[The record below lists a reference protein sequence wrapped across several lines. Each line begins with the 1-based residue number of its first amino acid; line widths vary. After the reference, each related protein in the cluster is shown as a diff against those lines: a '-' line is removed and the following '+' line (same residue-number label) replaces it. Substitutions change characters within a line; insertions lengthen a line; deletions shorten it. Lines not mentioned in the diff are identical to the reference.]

1 MSTWFSQQNNANK
14 LRQSYLKGFLDI
26 SGGGVQVRND
36 ASLNFFQ
43 TAESGI
49 AETQP
54 GFAMDASSIYMLEP
68 GSKSVQ
74 KSVPA
79 SNLWY
84 LDLLDLNLKDNI
96 DALNIFK
103 SANSTGLGDINSKS
117 AAIAA
122 DASVGGRLVVG
133 GDATFQA
140 NVTIAKNLTVGGN
153 LIVSGS
159 EIINADLFVKGD
171 AHFYSRV
178 WVGKQLYLY
187 GDNADLFV
195 GKNAYV
201 TGDTA
206 LSSYLDVSGASTFQN
221 TVEVTGKTT
230 LKNEL
235 EVQNDA
241 SFNAKMRVES
251 DASFN
256 GSMDIKGTLRV
267 AKLVVGGD
275 DTIDNASVVFNDAM
289 TLTNTLD
296 VVGDASFNKIIA
308 HNDVSLNSTLN
319 VQGDALLKSKL
330 TVKGATD
337 VSGAFHATGATT
349 LESTIRASGAATLLS
364 TLDVTGKITAIAG
377 MDVIGDASF
386 NKIIA
391 HNDVSLNS
399 TLNVE
404 GDALLKSK
412 LTVKGATDVSGAFH
426 ATGATTLES
435 TLRASGAATL
445 LSTLNVA
452 AKVTAEADLEVI
464 GRATVDGSF
473 VLLGDASMNSKLA
486 VSSDA
491 SFNSNVDV
499 KGHFTAMDVSAGTFK
514 STTLYINGPDYTG
527 SSHTNCISAAVGSG
541 DINIVPGSAADAVH
555 IIGKLTVD
563 GDVNFNGSFTKTD
576 TIINVTEAL
585 DISNNGTTAT
595 LRVMQHG
602 SQPIATFSDSD
613 GITMLID
620 YTGKVGVGNG
630 WHSLSVDG
638 VTNRVPQ
645 AVMDISGDLLV
656 ADASRFKSD
665 IQVDGNYSS
674 TNGNLTLT
682 NGNLTVGGTSNLT
695 GKLTVST
702 GDIQITTGRLLMP
715 AQNGS
720 YIDQW

>member
-43 TAESGI
+43 TKESGI
-49 AETQP
+49 AETKP

-68 GSKSVQ
+68 GSKSAQVAIPT
-74 KSVPA
+74 ST
-79 SNLWY
+79 LWY
-84 LDLLDLNLKDNI
+84 LDGLDYNLKYNI
-96 DALNIFK
+96 DALNVFK

-122 DASVGGRLVVG
+122 DASIGGRLVVG

-140 NVTIAKNLTVGGN
+140 NVSIAKNLTVGGN

-171 AHFYSRV
+171 AHFYNRV

-187 GDNADLFV
+187 GDNADIYV
-195 GKNAYV
+195 GNNAYV
-201 TGDTA
+201 SGDTD
-206 LSSYLDVSGASTFQN
+206 LSGALDVSGATTIQN
-221 TVEVTGKTT
+221 TLTVSAKAT
-230 LKNEL
+230 LKAQL

-241 SFNAKMRVES
+241 SFNTKMRVGG

-256 GSMDIKGTLRV
+256 SNMDIAGTLRV

-275 DTIDNASVVFNDAM
+275 DTIDNASIVFGDAM
-289 TLTNTLD
+289 TLTNTLEVFGD
-296 VVGDASFNKIIA
+296 VSFNKAVIHGDA
-308 HNDVSLNSTLN
+308 SLNSTLN
-319 VQGDALLKSKL
+319 LQGDAL
-330 TVKGATD
+330 
-337 VSGAFHATGATT
+337 
-349 LESTIRASGAATLLS
+349 
-364 TLDVTGKITAIAG
+364 
-377 MDVIGDASF
+377 M
-386 NKIIA
+386 
-391 HNDVSLNS
+391 
-399 TLNVE
+399 
-404 GDALLKSK
+404 KSK

-435 TLRASGAATL
+435 TLSVGAATAL
-445 LSTLNVA
+445 LSTLDVSQ
-452 AKVTAEADLEVI
+452 KITALRDIEVM

-473 VLLGDASMNSKLA
+473 VLLGNATMASKLA
-486 VSSDA
+486 VASDA
-491 SFNSNVDV
+491 SFNSNMDV
-499 KGHFTAMDVSAGTFK
+499 AGHFTAMDVSAGTFQ

-527 SSHTNCISAAVGSG
+527 SSHTNCISAKAGSG
-541 DINIVPGSAADAVH
+541 DINILPGSASNAVH

-563 GDVNFNGSFTKTD
+563 GDVNFNGAFTKTD

-602 SQPIATFSDSD
+602 NQPIATFSDSD

-620 YTGKVGVGNG
+620 YTGKVGIGNG

-638 VTNRVPQ
+638 VTNIVPQ
-645 AVMDISGDLLV
+645 AVLDISGDLLV
-656 ADASRFKSD
+656 ADSSRFKSN
-665 IQVDGNYSS
+665 IQIDGNYSS
-674 TNGNLTLT
+674 ATGNLTLT
-682 NGNLTVGGTSNLT
+682 AGNLTVGGTSNLT
-695 GKLTVST
+695 SHVTVST
-702 GDIQITTGRLLMP
+702 GNVTLSAGNLNLTLG
-715 AQNGS
+715 